1 NLLGQIEDLNN
12 RIAVQEH
19 GSGGASALRD
29 QRDAALSELARYLDI
44 STVES
49 PSGVVD
55 VYVGSLPIV
64 LNGQSRGVELK
75 KATVDGEL
83 EAQLVVAADGSP
95 LDISSGQLGAMVQFR
110 QEDLAQAIGDLD
122 TFAAQLIWQVNRIH
136 SQSQGLQSFQ
146 SITGATKVADAD
158 AALNDEAAGLD
169 LPPAHGSFQI
179 HVTQLSTGQRLT
191 YTINVDLDGIN
202 PAGDTTLTSLAAD
215 LDAISD
221 ITASVSADGRLQIS
235 ADTNDFRISFS
246 DDTSGVLASLGINTF
261 FTGTSARDIGVNS
274 VVAQDVNLLAAGRG
288 HAVGDNQAALAIA
301 GLRQTG
307 VDELGGMSLPEYW
320 SRHVE
325 DLAAKLSA
333 TRQQVD
339 ADTVV
344 LENLQAQQQ
353 AISGVNIDEE
363 AIDLVRYQ
371 QAYQASARFLSVVDE
386 LMRTLLAMV

>member
-1 NLLGQIEDLNN
+1 
-12 RIAVQEH
+12 
-19 GSGGASALRD
+19 
-29 QRDAALSELARYLDI
+29 
-44 STVES
+44 
-49 PSGVVD
+49 
-55 VYVGSLPIV
+55 
-64 LNGQSRGVELK
+64 
-75 KATVDGEL
+75 
-83 EAQLVVAADGSP
+83 
-95 LDISSGQLGAMVQFR
+95 
-110 QEDLAQAIGDLD
+110 
-122 TFAAQLIWQVNRIH
+122 
-136 SQSQGLQSFQ
+136 
-146 SITGATKVADAD
+146 
-158 AALNDEAAGLD
+158 AAGLD

-179 HVTQLSTGQRLT
+179 HITQLSTGQRLT
-191 YTINVDLDGIN
+191 YTVNVDLDGIN

-221 ITASVSADGRLQIS
+221 ITASATSDGRLQIS
-235 ADTNDFRISFS
+235 ADTNDFQISFS
-246 DDTSGVLASLGINTF
+246 DDTSGVLAALGINTF

-274 VVAQDVNLLAAGRG
+274 VVAQDVTLLAAGRG

-301 GLRQTG
+301 ALRQTG
-307 VDELGGMSLPEYW
+307 VDELGGMSLPQYW

-344 LENLQAQQQ
+344 FENLQAQQQ